1 MKTIITA
8 CIFLL
13 LIAFSTHAQVD
24 RSNFKAGLN
33 AGVPVGDAADLSS
46 FSLGLDLACHWGVS
60 ELLDVGV
67 ATGFVNAF
75 GETTDASGGGV
86 TISGEF
92 EDFQFLP
99 LAASVRLYP
108 TYQFKLGADGGYAV
122 GITEGLD
129 GGLYY
134 RPVVGYNITGNT
146 ELNVSY
152 MVFED
157 NVSFSIATIG
167 ILFLF

>member
-1 MKTIITA
+1 MKTIITTS
-8 CIFLL
+8 IFLFFV
-13 LIAFSTHAQVD
+13 AFSTHAQVD

-33 AGVPVGDAADLSS
+33 AGIPVGDAANLSS

-75 GETTDASGGGV
+75 GETINESQGGV

-92 EDFQFLP
+92 EDFQFVP
-99 LAASVRLYP
+99 VAASVRLYP
-108 TYQFKLGADGGYAV
+108 TYQFKVGVDGGYAF
-122 GITEGLD
+122 GTTEGLE

-152 MVFED
+152 MVVED
-157 NVSFSIATIG
+157 DFSFSIASIG